1 MASVDASDE
10 GPALALLSTQRD
22 PRSLTTLPDIMTCL
36 SSFQSEETELSNSL
50 TELLSARE
58 PIVASLA
65 RLQSLVPELDELH
78 LEASLLSDKVSSTA
92 QTAERVGGRVQS
104 LDEEMRRV
112 RDASERV
119 GQVME
124 LKVLYAVFVR
134 SFPHNF
140 E

>member
-1 MASVDASDE
+1 MASVVASNEAPDSE
-10 GPALALLSTQRD
+10 VLALSSTRRD
-22 PRSLTTLPDIMTCL
+22 PRSLTTLPDIMACL

-65 RLQSLVPELDELH
+65 RLQSLVPQLDELH
-78 LEASLLSDKVSSTA
+78 LEASLLSDTVSSTA
-92 QTAERVGGRVQS
+92 QTAERVGGRVRS

-112 RDASERV
+112 RDAGERV

-124 LKVLYAVFVR
+124 LKVL
-134 SFPHNF
+134 
-140 E
+140 